1 MKGEKAM
8 NCKFNMQDMIP
19 FAALAKLS
27 VTEDITN
34 MSDRDF
40 LKKFSEKVWEYESI
54 YHDISEHEGFKWGD
68 KDN

>member
-1 MKGEKAM
+1 MD
-8 NCKFNMQDMIP
+8 CKFNMQDMIP

-27 VTEDITN
+27 STEDIAH

-40 LKKFSEKVWEYESI
+40 LIKISEKVWDYENL

-68 KDN
+68 KF